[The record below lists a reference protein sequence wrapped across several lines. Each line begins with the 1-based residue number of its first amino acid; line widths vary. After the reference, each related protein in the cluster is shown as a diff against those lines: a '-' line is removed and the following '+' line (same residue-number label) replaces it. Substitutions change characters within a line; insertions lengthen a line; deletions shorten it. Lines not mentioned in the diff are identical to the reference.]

1 MRNYVLMFAAI
12 TMLLA
17 CNSETKLT
25 KQCEKQ
31 LNSMY
36 EALRDNDP
44 TSFFKT
50 ESKYYAWYNSL
61 SSDEQSLIA
70 EVEAEWTHS
79 GSAGG
84 YFEGMGMSGGAD
96 AQMIRFICD
105 FAPDETSAAI
115 QKLEDIM
122 ELQLAYKGVY
132 GHYADT
138 FDILRDF
145 YNNGFIID
153 YNTQVRVPVK
163 EKLFTGRRDF
173 GISSIEYIPTNNLN
187 KIEMRSF
194 TQNIWGVQVPVF
206 EAYISWRSLLTE
218 YDKDIVESVVRVMDK
233 AGCYPGLMVGNIN
246 NRIAGNWE

>member
-25 KQCEKQ
+25 KQCEKR
-31 LNSMY
+31 LDSMY
-36 EALRDNDP
+36 EAIRDNDP
-44 TSFFKT
+44 KSFFKT
-50 ESKYYAWYNSL
+50 ESKYNIWCNSL
-61 SSDEQSLIA
+61 SSDEQSLIT
-70 EVEAEWTHS
+70 EIEEKWLHS
-79 GSAGG
+79 TRAGG
-84 YFEGMGMSGGAD
+84 YLTFGEAD
-96 AQMIRFICD
+96 AQMIRLVCD

-122 ELQLAYKGVY
+122 DLQLAYKNVY

-138 FDILRDF
+138 FDVLRHF
-145 YNNGFIID
+145 YNNGYIID

-173 GISSIEYIPTNNLN
+173 GISSIEYIPTNNMN

-194 TQNIWGVQVPVF
+194 TKNIWGVQVPLF
-206 EAYISWRSLLTE
+206 EAYLPWRSLLAE
-218 YDKDIVESVVRVMDK
+218 YDKDIVESIVRVMDK
-233 AGCYPGLMVGNIN
+233 AGCYPGLMVGNMN

>member
-70 EVEAEWTHS
+70 EIEEKWLHS
-79 GSAGG
+79 TRAGG
-84 YFEGMGMSGGAD
+84 YLTFGEAD
-96 AQMIRFICD
+96 AQMIRLVCD

-115 QKLEDIM
+115 QKLEDIID
-122 ELQLAYKGVY
+122 LQLAYKNAY
-132 GHYADT
+132 DHYADS
-138 FDILRDF
+138 FDVLRHF